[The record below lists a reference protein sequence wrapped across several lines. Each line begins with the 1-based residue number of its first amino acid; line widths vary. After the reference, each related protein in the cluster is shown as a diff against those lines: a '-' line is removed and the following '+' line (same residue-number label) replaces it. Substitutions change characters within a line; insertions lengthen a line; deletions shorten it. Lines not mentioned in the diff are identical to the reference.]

1 MSFAK
6 RWERKGDPS
15 TYDKMVETIRPSDP
29 LKTKLEASI
38 KRIEIEN
45 QRLDQ
50 AYDRLQKHDKLLFD
64 KAVESYKVHDDKRV
78 GVYANEIA
86 EIRKIERMILQTKLA
101 LEVIALRGRTST
113 ELGDIAVSLLPV
125 VETMNDLKVGI
136 ASISPQTEKGL
147 GDLGNLLSGMVANAG
162 VVTMDPITFESVN
175 DVASKI
181 LGEAQFVAESKIND
195 GFPELPS
202 KTPGQFI
209 GENDSK
215 P

>member
-6 RWERKGDPS
+6 RWERKEDPS

-38 KRIEIEN
+38 KRIEIES

-50 AYDRLQKHDKLLFD
+50 AYDRLQKHDKALFD
-64 KAVESYKVHDDKRV
+64 KAVESYKVNDDKRA

-125 VETMNDLKVGI
+125 VGTINDLKMGI
-136 ASISPQTEKGL
+136 ATISPQTDKGL
-147 GDLGNLLSGMVANAG
+147 GDLGDLLSGMVADVG
-162 VVTMDPITFESVN
+162 VVNMDPITFESGN
-175 DVASKI
+175 EVASKI
-181 LGEAQFVAESKIND
+181 LSEAQYLAESKISD
-195 GFPELPS
+195 SFPELPGKMS
-202 KTPGQFI
+202 GQPI
-209 GENDSK
+209 GEDDSK